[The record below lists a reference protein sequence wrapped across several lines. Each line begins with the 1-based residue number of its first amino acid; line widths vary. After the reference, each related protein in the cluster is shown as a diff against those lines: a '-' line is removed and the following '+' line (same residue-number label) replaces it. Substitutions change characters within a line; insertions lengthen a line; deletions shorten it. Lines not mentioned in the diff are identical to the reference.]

1 MASTIDSGVLNGLN
15 GGASGANRA
24 GGGSGLTSAQSD
36 ELRNNFMTML
46 VTQLKNQDPMDP
58 MKNEEM
64 TSQLAQINTV
74 SGIEKLNDSLSEITS
89 QIDAGRTLQATA
101 LIGQGVMVPGN
112 RVLLDQNDAGDVTT
126 TPMGVELAAPADRV
140 KVTVTNGA
148 GQVVN
153 AYDLG
158 AMDAGV
164 QSFSWDGK
172 TSDGQVAADGAYQFR
187 VEASQGDS
195 PVSVESLNYAMV
207 NSVTP
212 SPDGDVRLDLGAV
225 YGQVGLG
232 DIKQIL

>member
-15 GGASGANRA
+15 AGAASATGA
-24 GGGSGLTSAQSD
+24 GGLTSGQSD

-46 VTQLKNQDPMDP
+46 VTQLQNQDPMDP

-74 SGIEKLNDSLSEITS
+74 SGIEELNDSLSEITS

-112 RVLLDQNDAGDVTT
+112 RVLLSQGDEGEVTT
-126 TPMGVELAAPADRV
+126 TPIGVELGAPADEV
-140 KVTVTNGA
+140 SVTVTNASGE
-148 GQVVN
+148 VIN
-153 AYDLG
+153 TYDLG
-158 AMDAGV
+158 AMEAGV
-164 QSFSWDGK
+164 QSFGWDGK
-172 TSDGQVAADGAYQFR
+172 TRDGQVAADGAYQFR
-187 VEASQGDS
+187 IEASQGGEA
-195 PVSVESLNYAMV
+195 VSVEALNYAMV

-212 SPDGDVRLDLGAV
+212 STDGDVRLDLGAV
-225 YGQVGLG
+225 YGQVGLN